1 MKIIDQLRDL
11 RSLDSSPEEE
21 MKRFILSLASELR
34 LDEGHALPPNVLMH
48 RTINLNPKQRDALV
62 PALEK
67 LVEEGVFKETED
79 GRVLLTAQGKD
90 VLY

>member
-1 MKIIDQLRDL
+1 MKIIDQLRNL

-21 MKRFILSLASELR
+21 MKVFILSLASELR
-34 LDEGHALPPNVLMH
+34 LDEGHSLPSNVLMH

-67 LVEEGVFKETED
+67 LVEDGVFEETAD
-79 GRVLLTAQGKD
+79 GRILLTAKGKD
-90 VLY
+90 ALY